1 MSVRKP
7 LSRLCP
13 LVRRPTG
20 NCYCISLS
28 STAVEAAI
36 SFCMGDF
43 SRCEIYRKQMN

>member
-1 MSVRKP
+1 MFVRKP
-7 LSRLCP
+7 VSRLCP

-20 NCYCISLS
+20 DCYCSILS
-28 STAVEAAI
+28 SSTVEAAI